1 MSTEAASVVG
11 DEDED
16 CDRYEKCQGKGRE
29 REDNCGLCER
39 PTGACARE
47 MDSGAPP
54 AANQIPERKR
64 AQSGCRG

>member
-16 CDRYEKCQGKGRE
+16 GDPFMSGSGRE
-29 REDNCGLCER
+29 REGSCGLCER